1 LTIIGTEIYLKRS
14 MTMNKRDWF
23 ASCAA
28 GLVLSLLLLYN
39 GLPSSIIDPL
49 PVRAEGKAGEAVRL
63 MLRSHTTWQTV
74 RGEITTQWLNTK
86 NDNQIFYTTFEIEN
100 PNHANVDI
108 LAENGS
114 SSLQWYGDGN
124 IIYEINNRDKTYTAT
139 TQPDP
144 TRVLS
149 MIPIDLEEV
158 DRETVYRHPLAMIIP
173 SPAIDYVYP
182 VGLAQRP
189 GEYNLAGEES
199 IAERKAWVIDYKNQN
214 ELGEVTMMAR
224 YWIDQQTGLILQAN
238 VFSTDPESFGDLI
251 EITTFTSIAFDQPL
265 ELESFTPSVIGL
277 EKADKQLPLVNP

>member
-1 LTIIGTEIYLKRS
+1 
-14 MTMNKRDWF
+14 MNKRDWF
-23 ASCAA
+23 VSFAA
-28 GLVLSLLLLYN
+28 GLVLGLLLLYN

-74 RGEITTQWLNTK
+74 RGEVTTQWLNTK
-86 NDNQIFYTTFEIEN
+86 NDDQIFYGTFEIEN
-100 PNHANVDI
+100 PNHAHFDI
-108 LAENGS
+108 LAGNGS

-124 IIYEINNRDKTYTAT
+124 TIYEINNRDKTYTAT

-149 MIPIDLEEV
+149 MIPTDLDEV

-189 GEYNLAGEES
+189 GEYNLVGEES
-199 IAERKAWVIDYKNQN
+199 IAERKAWVIDFQNQN

-224 YWIDQQTGLILQAN
+224 YWIDQQTGVILQAN

-251 EITTFTSIAFDQPL
+251 EITTFTSIEFDQPL
-265 ELESFTPSVIGL
+265 ELDSFTPSVIGL
-277 EKADKQLPLVNP
+277 EMADKQLPLVNP